1 MLTEVVRSLYRYN
14 TWANTR
20 ILEAAAKATPAQL
33 RESGGVEGNPAR
45 VPLPTGASFESVHDT
60 LVHTLAAQW
69 LYLERW
75 QGRSP
80 RAMPEPAQFAGL
92 TAIHARWEII
102 ERDTRVFLGTLDDA
116 RLGGTIAYT
125 NFQGERWAYPLWQ
138 QMIHQVNHATQHRS
152 EAAMLL
158 TKHGHSPGL
167 LDYLYFIDL
176 EAAGST

>member
-1 MLTEVVRSLYRYN
+1 MLTEIVRSLYRYN
-14 TWANTR
+14 TWANAR
-20 ILEAAAKATPAQL
+20 IVEAAGKLTPAQM
-33 RESGGVEGNPAR
+33 RGTGGVEGNPAR
-45 VPLPTGASFESVHDT
+45 VPLPTGASFDSVHDT

-75 QGRSP
+75 HGRSP

-92 TAIHARWEII
+92 AAIRGRWDEI
-102 ERDTRVFLGTLDDA
+102 ERDTQAFLGTLTDG
-116 RLGGTIAYT
+116 RLGETLAYT

-138 QMIHQVNHATQHRS
+138 QMLHQVNHATQHRS

-158 TKHGHSPGL
+158 TKHGHSPGW
-167 LDYLYFIDL
+167 LDLLYFVDL

>member
-14 TWANTR
+14 RWANAQ
-20 ILEAAAKATPAQL
+20 ILRAAAKLTPAQL
-33 RESGGVEGNPAR
+33 HER
-45 VPLPTGASFESVHDT
+45 VPGAGVESVHDT

-75 QGRSP
+75 HGRSP

-92 TAIHARWEII
+92 AAIRARWDEI
-102 ERDTRVFLGTLDDA
+102 ERDTQAFLGTLDDA
-116 RLGGTIAYT
+116 RLAETIAYT

-138 QMIHQVNHATQHRS
+138 QMLHQVNHATQHRS

-158 TKHGHSPGL
+158 TKHGHSPGG
-167 LDYLYFIDL
+167 LDLLYFVDV

>member
-1 MLTEVVRSLYRYN
+1 LLTEVVRSLYRYN
-14 TWANTR
+14 TWANAR
-20 ILEAAAKATPAQL
+20 ILEAAGKATSAQL
-33 RESGGVEGNPAR
+33 REAGGVEGNPAR
-45 VPLPTGASFESVHDT
+45 VPLPTGASFESVHET

-92 TAIHARWEII
+92 AAIHARWEII
-102 ERDTRVFLGTLDDA
+102 ERDTQVFLGTLDDA
-116 RLGGTIAYT
+116 RLGATIAYT

-167 LDYLYFIDL
+167 LDYLYFIDV

>member
-14 TWANTR
+14 TWANAR
-20 ILEAAAKATPAQL
+20 IMAAAARLTPAQL
-33 RESGGVEGNPAR
+33 HEAGP
-45 VPLPTGASFESVHDT
+45 ASFGSVHDT

-80 RAMPEPAQFAGL
+80 RALPEPAQFAGL
-92 TAIHARWEII
+92 AAIHARWEIV
-102 ERDTRVFLGTLDDA
+102 ERDTQVFLGPLDAA
-116 RLGGTIAYT
+116 RLGQTIAYT
-125 NFQGERWAYPLWQ
+125 NLEGVRWAYPLWQ
-138 QMIHQVNHATQHRS
+138 QMLHQVNHATQHRS

-158 TKHGHSPGL
+158 TRHGHSPGG

-176 EAAGST
+176 EAAGPTP

>member
-14 TWANTR
+14 SWANAQ
-20 ILEAAAKATPAQL
+20 ILKAAAKLTPAQL
-33 RESGGVEGNPAR
+33 NEAG
-45 VPLPTGASFESVHDT
+45 GASFESVHDT

-80 RAMPEPAQFAGL
+80 RAMPTPAEFAGL
-92 TAIHARWEII
+92 AAIHARWDIV
-102 ERDTRVFLGTLDDA
+102 ERDTQAFLGTLDDA
-116 RLGGTIAYT
+116 RLAQTIAYT

-158 TKHGHSPGL
+158 TKHRHSPGW
-167 LDYLYFIDL
+167 LDYLYFIDIM
-176 EAAGST
+176 